1 MSQPNT
7 GPLETLAK
15 ELSELLGDFPYDVS
29 VKMLTL
35 AVDDTDFKR
44 LAEEYP
50 QFVDNDGDITLF
62 MYKVSVIVT
71 EE

>member
-15 ELSELLGDFPYDVS
+15 EFSELLEDFPYDVS

-35 AVDDTDFKR
+35 AVHDTDFKR